1 VFVLTMRKKVKDR
14 ERELYVE
21 KESERD
27 REIV

>member
-1 VFVLTMRKKVKDR
+1 MFVLTMRKKVKDR